1 MSFTVSFLPFFKL
14 KPLMEKDELV
24 KGDKEEF
31 EDGREIAVKVDRTAR
46 VVFPAMFV
54 LFTTLYWITVG
65 YSA

>member
-1 MSFTVSFLPFFKL
+1 
-14 KPLMEKDELV
+14 MEKDELV